1 MGYITLKVIK
11 LHAKSSVQKYLFKRN
26 QLNISKYKTERL
38 KWGQYLLDFLLKR
51 SYFNKKRFER
61 VFRLS

>member
-26 QLNISKYKTERL
+26 QLKYKTERL

-61 VFRLS
+61 VFRL